1 MSDTSVSPW
10 LRYVAANT
18 RRLRKRQ
25 GWTQEVLA
33 EKAGLEA
40 RYVQQIEAGKT
51 NMTLAVLVDLATAL
65 DVHPRVLLNEAE
77 MKPAKPGRPPKRTRG
92 VNPPT
97 RPTRASR

>member
-1 MSDTSVSPW
+1 MSDTSVGLW

-40 RYVQQIEAGKT
+40 RYVQEIERAKT
-51 NMTLAVLVDLATAL
+51 NMSVAVLVGLATAL
-65 DVHPRVLLNEAE
+65 DVHPRVLLNEAV
-77 MKPAKPGRPPKRTRG
+77 MKPARPGRPPKK
-92 VNPPT
+92 
-97 RPTRASR
+97 RAGGK